1 MFYVYRNVADIGS
14 ACIAKT
20 HTVEDAI
27 GVMCGVLRNVV
38 TRHHYSQRIDIVSD
52 DSPDPIL
59 VVKIGGDIDVTF
71 IDR

>member
-20 HTVEDAI
+20 RTVEDAI

-38 TRHHYSQRIDIVSD
+38 TRHHYAQRLDIVSD
-52 DSPDPIL
+52 ESPDTIL
-59 VVKIGGDIDVTF
+59 AVKIAGDLDE
-71 IDR
+71 R